1 MHGWLK
7 NGKNRIFQH
16 LGNRGIYN
24 IISLS
29 EAQVES
35 FLNCIFFQITL
46 LNVHTLYTL
55 NKALHW
61 SRTPCSEAN
70 CGTLLL
76 AINTTMEESSSPHIL
91 TCSLSSKRGQY
102 YHRIRRVYHLFT
114 SLTIDAKERESREMT
129 SKKRIGLTLSLS
141 FWIITPLYNVHRNNY
156 FESKLFRR
164 SIRLWCTMVD
174 RPVLLSIGQGSN
186 FLIPKLSILASLLS
200 GMLKGG

>member
-1 MHGWLK
+1 MRDSAESYARMAKKWKEQNFSTPRKSG
-7 NGKNRIFQH
+7 NIQH
-16 LGNRGIYN
+16 YQPFRGPGR
-24 IISLS
+24 
-29 EAQVES
+29 V
-35 FLNCIFFQITL
+35 FFKKHFFFQITL

-141 FWIITPLYNVHRNNY
+141 FWIITPLYIDITIYRVNY
-156 FESKLFRR
+156 LDVVFDSGAP
-164 SIRLWCTMVD
+164 WWT
-174 RPVLLSIGQGSN
+174 VLS
-186 FLIPKLSILASLLS
+186 F
-200 GMLKGG
+200 

>member
-7 NGKNRIFQH
+7 MEKIEFFNTQEIGE
-16 LGNRGIYN
+16 YTT
-24 IISLS
+24 LS
-29 EAQVES
+29 GAQITANLCEKCQFPLENLS
-35 FLNCIFFQITL
+35 IFQITL

-141 FWIITPLYNVHRNNY
+141 FWIITPLYIDITIYRVNY
-156 FESKLFRR
+156 LDVFDSGAP
-164 SIRLWCTMVD
+164 WWT
-174 RPVLLSIGQGSN
+174 VLS
-186 FLIPKLSILASLLS
+186 F
-200 GMLKGG
+200 